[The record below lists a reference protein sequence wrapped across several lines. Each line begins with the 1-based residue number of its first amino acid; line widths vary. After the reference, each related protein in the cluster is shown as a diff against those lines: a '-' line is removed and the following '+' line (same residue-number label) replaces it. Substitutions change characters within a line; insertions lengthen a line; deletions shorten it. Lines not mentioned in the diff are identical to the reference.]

1 MTLRTR
7 QAIYV
12 VALLAAMPLSSW
24 AGTAAA
30 WRALLGDDAGRSMAT
45 FWDLQ
50 VESYVTAL
58 LLVAVLDAVYGLHR
72 SSDGRLAFAHRGWR
86 RHLAAY
92 AGLIALAV
100 VCSAEGPLRT
110 VLQLPLPDDVG
121 SSVAHYIRRSL
132 EAVLTVLGLMA
143 FLDLLRPGGLRLGPV
158 RRRRTGDRPRTA
170 PRTAGRG
177 R

>member
-12 VALLAAMPLSSW
+12 VALLVAMPLSGW

-30 WRALLGDDAGRSMAT
+30 WRALLGDGAGRSMAT

-58 LLVAVLDAVYGLHR
+58 LLVAVLDVVYGLHR
-72 SSDGRLAFAHRGWR
+72 ASDGRLAFAHRGWR
-86 RHLAAY
+86 RHIVAY
-92 AGLIALAV
+92 AGLV
-100 VCSAEGPLRT
+100 VLTIVCGAEGPLRT
-110 VLQLPLPDDVG
+110 VLQVPLPDDVG
-121 SSVAHYIRRSL
+121 ASLAHYSRRAL

-143 FLDLLRPGGLRLGPV
+143 FLDLLRPGGLRIE
-158 RRRRTGDRPRTA
+158 R
-170 PRTAGRG
+170 
-177 R
+177 